1 LCRFR
6 EKEVPL
12 TGHQHSIRAGGCG
25 PWLTIDQGG
34 GERGT
39 STRCIERKQS
49 HQLRP
54 RTKEEKMIYELR
66 IYEAIP
72 GKLPAL
78 NERFAKIT
86 MGYFKK
92 YGLKM
97 VGFWTDEVG
106 ITNRLTYMLAFD
118 DMAQRDKAWAGFR
131 TDPERV
137 KAFAET
143 EKDGPLVARVTNTIM
158 RPTAYSPLQ

>member
-1 LCRFR
+1 
-6 EKEVPL
+6 
-12 TGHQHSIRAGGCG
+12 
-25 PWLTIDQGG
+25 
-34 GERGT
+34 
-39 STRCIERKQS
+39 
-49 HQLRP
+49 
-54 RTKEEKMIYELR
+54 MIYELR

-86 MGYFKK
+86 MGYFEK

-106 ITNRLTYMLAFD
+106 MSNRLTYMLAFD
-118 DMAQRDKAWAGFR
+118 NMAQRDKAWAGFR
-131 TDPERV
+131 ADPERV

-143 EKDGPLVARVTNTIM
+143 EKNGPLVARVTNTIM
-158 RPTAYSPLQ
+158 RPTAYSPMR